1 MELGMCG
8 DLDDDE
14 SEIEER
20 LYARFRAHAQAL
32 LGQPGA
38 VPQEP
43 ADLNQYLDK
52 LFSDALS
59 RSVRDNEQADVAQ
72 RYERLA
78 MQPLVFARLAG
89 FLAGHLALSE
99 DPLRKVIE
107 ALMMGYGEAEAMD
120 RAHAHDHDHD
130 HHHHGDV
137 PAHDHQH

>member
-1 MELGMCG
+1 MCG
-8 DLDDDE
+8 DMDDDD

-20 LYARFRAHAQAL
+20 LYARFRAHAQEL
-32 LGQPGA
+32 LADPA
-38 VPQEP
+38 PQEP
-43 ADLNQYLDK
+43 ADLSQYLDK

-59 RSVRDNEQADVAQ
+59 RSVRDGEQADAAQ

-107 ALMMGYGEAEAMD
+107 AMMMGYGEAEALD
-120 RAHAHDHDHD
+120 HAQAHD
-130 HHHHGDV
+130 HHHGDV
-137 PAHDHQH
+137 PAHDHHH

>member
-1 MELGMCG
+1 MCG
-8 DLDDDE
+8 DMDDDE

-20 LYARFRAHAQAL
+20 LYARFRAHAMTL
-32 LGQPGA
+32 LNEQGSAPK
-38 VPQEP
+38 EP

-52 LFSDALS
+52 LFSDGLS
-59 RSVRDNEQADVAQ
+59 RSVRDGEQSDAAQ
-72 RYERLA
+72 RYERLG

-107 ALMMGYGEAEAMD
+107 AMMMGYGEAEAMD
-120 RAHAHDHDHD
+120 HAQAND

>member
-1 MELGMCG
+1 MCG
-8 DLDDDE
+8 DMDDDE

-20 LYARFRAHAQAL
+20 LYARFRAHAQTL
-32 LGQPGA
+32 LA
-38 VPQEP
+38 EAAPQEP

-59 RSVRDNEQADVAQ
+59 RSARDGEQADAAQ

-107 ALMMGYGEAEAMD
+107 AMMMGYGEAEALD
-120 RAHAHDHDHD
+120 HAQANDHD

-137 PAHDHQH
+137 PAHDHHH

>member
-1 MELGMCG
+1 MEHGMCG
-8 DLDDDE
+8 DMDDDE
-14 SEIEER
+14 GEIEAR
-20 LYARFRAHAQAL
+20 LYARFRDHAQAL
-32 LGQPGA
+32 LNQAAPSD
-38 VPQEP
+38 P
-43 ADLNQYLDK
+43 ADMNQYLDK
-52 LFSDALS
+52 LFSDGLS
-59 RSVRDNEQADVAQ
+59 RSVRDGEQAEPAQ

-107 ALMMGYGEAEAMD
+107 AMMMGYGEAEAMD
-120 RAHAHDHDHD
+120 HARGHD